1 MRPPDEI
8 HVRWERGRM
17 AVRLDAFFPAS
28 AADVRKL
35 LKIVRMDLRGGD
47 EAIKNILEFLEW
59 RRAEDEKALKALTV
73 EFQAL
78 RQAYAELRERARSK
92 RAPDGVRLTKE
103 ELEETRR
110 ARDLNKKAAAA
121 AEREFKRRQVRLTR
135 TTANVKLIRKEW
147 KANEAD

>member
-17 AVRLDAFFPAS
+17 AVRLDAFFPTTIAN
-28 AADVRKL
+28 VRRL
-35 LKIVRMDLRGGD
+35 LKAVRMDWRGGD
-47 EAIKNILEFLEW
+47 EAVKSVLEFLEW

-121 AEREFKRRQVRLTR
+121 AEREFKRRQARLTR
-135 TTANVKLIRKEW
+135 TAANVKLIRREW
-147 KANEAD
+147 R

>member
-17 AVRLDAFFPAS
+17 AVRLDAFFPTTIAN
-28 AADVRKL
+28 VRRL
-35 LKIVRMDLRGGD
+35 LKAVRMDWRGGD
-47 EAIKNILEFLEW
+47 EAVKSVLEFLEW
-59 RRAEDEKALKALTV
+59 RRAEDEKALKALAV

-103 ELEETRR
+103 ELEETRKE
-110 ARDLNKKAAAA
+110 RDACKTAAVA
-121 AEREFKRRQVRLTR
+121 AEREFKRLQSRLTR
-135 TTANVKLIRKEW
+135 TAANLELIRKEW
-147 KANEAD
+147 R

>member
-103 ELEETRR
+103 ELEETRKE
-110 ARDLNKKAAAA
+110 RDACKTAAVA
-121 AEREFKRRQVRLTR
+121 AEREFKRLQSRLTR
-135 TTANVKLIRKEW
+135 TAANLELIRKEW
-147 KANEAD
+147 R

>member
-17 AVRLDAFFPAS
+17 AVRLDAFFPTTIAN
-28 AADVRKL
+28 VRRL
-35 LKIVRMDLRGGD
+35 LKAVRMDWRGGD
-47 EAIKNILEFLEW
+47 EAVKSVLEFLEW

-121 AEREFKRRQVRLTR
+121 AEREFKRRQAQLTR
-135 TTANVKLIRKEW
+135 TAANIELIRREW
-147 KANEAD
+147 R

>member
-17 AVRLDAFFPAS
+17 AVRLDAFFPTTIAN
-28 AADVRKL
+28 VRRL
-35 LKIVRMDLRGGD
+35 LKAV
-47 EAIKNILEFLEW
+47 KSVLEFLEW

-103 ELEETRR
+103 ELEETRKE
-110 ARDLNKKAAAA
+110 RDACKTAAVA
-121 AEREFKRRQVRLTR
+121 AEREFKRLQSRLTR
-135 TTANVKLIRKEW
+135 TAANLELIRKEW
-147 KANEAD
+147 R